1 MFWFYLL
8 AKCVLGMFY
17 IVGKFLRIP
26 RRIKAKFYMRWNLIK
41 FYLCGVSVGKG
52 CKLYNKIY
60 LYIGREGIAVIGDEF
75 HFTSGDCLN
84 PLCRN
89 LKGGITINQNA
100 SLRIGN
106 NVGISSGCIWVHQ
119 SIVIGNN
126 VNIGGDCILMD
137 SDAHSLNYLY
147 RRDGQKDQ
155 KFKINKGTVIDD
167 DVLVGARCIILKG
180 VHIGA
185 RSIIGAGSVV
195 TNDIPADCIAGGN
208 PCRLIRNINQTI

>member
-1 MFWFYLL
+1 
-8 AKCVLGMFY
+8 MFY

-26 RRIKAKFYMRWNLIK
+26 RRIKAEFYMRWNLIK
-41 FYLCGVSVGKG
+41 FYLCGVSMGKG

-60 LYIGREGIAVIGDEF
+60 LYIARGGIAVIGDEF

-89 LKGGITINQNA
+89 LEGVITINQNA

-106 NVGISSGCIWVHQ
+106 NVGISSGCIWAHL

-137 SDAHSLNYLY
+137 SDAHSLNFLY

-155 KFKINKGTVIDD
+155 KFKINKGIVIDD
-167 DVLVGARCIILKG
+167 DVLVGARSIILKG

>member
-1 MFWFYLL
+1 
-8 AKCVLGMFY
+8 MFY

-26 RRIKAKFYMRWNLIK
+26 RRIKAEFYMRWNLIK
-41 FYLCGVSVGKG
+41 FYLCGVSMGKG

-60 LYIGREGIAVIGDEF
+60 LYIARGGIAVIGDEF

-89 LKGGITINQNA
+89 LEGVITINQNA

-106 NVGISSGCIWVHQ
+106 NVGISSGCIWAHQ

-137 SDAHSLNYLY
+137 SDAHSLNFLY

-155 KFKINKGTVIDD
+155 KFKIIKGIVIDD
-167 DVLVGARCIILKG
+167 DVLVGARSIILKG

>member
-1 MFWFYLL
+1 
-8 AKCVLGMFY
+8 
-17 IVGKFLRIP
+17 
-26 RRIKAKFYMRWNLIK
+26 MRWNLIK
-41 FYLCGVSVGKG
+41 FYLCGVSMGKG

-60 LYIGREGIAVIGDEF
+60 LYIARGGIAVIGDEF

-89 LKGGITINQNA
+89 LEGVITINQNA

-106 NVGISSGCIWVHQ
+106 NVGISSGCIWAHQ

-137 SDAHSLNYLY
+137 SDAHSLNFLY

-155 KFKINKGTVIDD
+155 KFKINKGIVIDD
-167 DVLVGARCIILKG
+167 DVLVGARSIILKG

>member
-1 MFWFYLL
+1 
-8 AKCVLGMFY
+8 MFY

-26 RRIKAKFYMRWNLIK
+26 RRIKAEFYMRWNLIK
-41 FYLCGVSVGKG
+41 FYLCGVSMGKG

-60 LYIGREGIAVIGDEF
+60 LYIARGGIAVIGDEF

-89 LKGGITINQNA
+89 LEGVITINQNA

-106 NVGISSGCIWVHQ
+106 NVGISSGCIWAHQ

-137 SDAHSLNYLY
+137 SDAHSLNFLY

-155 KFKINKGTVIDD
+155 KFKINKGIVIDD
-167 DVLVGARCIILKG
+167 DVLVGVRSIILKG

>member
-1 MFWFYLL
+1 ML
-8 AKCVLGMFY
+8 Y

-26 RRIKAKFYMRWNLIK
+26 RRIKAEFYMRWNLIK
-41 FYLCGVSVGKG
+41 FYLCGVSMGKG

-60 LYIGREGIAVIGDEF
+60 LYIARGGIAVIGDEF

-89 LKGGITINQNA
+89 LEGVITINQNA

-106 NVGISSGCIWVHQ
+106 NVGISSGCIWAHQ

-137 SDAHSLNYLY
+137 SDAHSLNFLY

-155 KFKINKGTVIDD
+155 KFKINKGIVIDD
-167 DVLVGARCIILKG
+167 DVLVGARSIILKG

>member
-1 MFWFYLL
+1 
-8 AKCVLGMFY
+8 MFY

-26 RRIKAKFYMRWNLIK
+26 RRIKAEFYMRWNLIK
-41 FYLCGVSVGKG
+41 FYLCGVSMGKG

-60 LYIGREGIAVIGDEF
+60 LYIARGGIAVIGDEF

-89 LKGGITINQNA
+89 LEGVITINQNA

-106 NVGISSGCIWVHQ
+106 NVGISSGCIWAHQ

-137 SDAHSLNYLY
+137 SDAHSLNFLY

-155 KFKINKGTVIDD
+155 KFKINKGIVIDD
-167 DVLVGARCIILKG
+167 DVLVGARSIILKG

>member
-1 MFWFYLL
+1 
-8 AKCVLGMFY
+8 MFY

-26 RRIKAKFYMRWNLIK
+26 RRIKAEFYMRWNLIK
-41 FYLCGVSVGKG
+41 FYLCGVSMGKG

-60 LYIGREGIAVIGDEF
+60 LYIARGGIAVIGDEF

-89 LKGGITINQNA
+89 LEGVITINQNA

-106 NVGISSGCIWVHQ
+106 NVGISSGCIWAHQ

-137 SDAHSLNYLY
+137 SDAHSLNFLY

-155 KFKINKGTVIDD
+155 KFKINKGIVIDD
-167 DVLVGARCIILKG
+167 DVLVGARSKILKG

>member
-1 MFWFYLL
+1 M
-8 AKCVLGMFY
+8 
-17 IVGKFLRIP
+17 
-26 RRIKAKFYMRWNLIK
+26 
-41 FYLCGVSVGKG
+41 
-52 CKLYNKIY
+52 
-60 LYIGREGIAVIGDEF
+60 
-75 HFTSGDCLN
+75 
-84 PLCRN
+84 
-89 LKGGITINQNA
+89 
-100 SLRIGN
+100 
-106 NVGISSGCIWVHQ
+106 GISSGCIWAHQ

-137 SDAHSLNYLY
+137 SDAHSLNFLY

-155 KFKINKGTVIDD
+155 KFKINKGIVIDD
-167 DVLVGARCIILKG
+167 DVLVGARSIILKG

>member
-1 MFWFYLL
+1 
-8 AKCVLGMFY
+8 MFY

-26 RRIKAKFYMRWNLIK
+26 RRIKAEFYMRWNLIK
-41 FYLCGVSVGKG
+41 FYLCGVSMGKG

-60 LYIGREGIAVIGDEF
+60 LYIARGGIAVIGDEF

-89 LKGGITINQNA
+89 LEGVITINQNA

-106 NVGISSGCIWVHQ
+106 NVGISSGCIWAHQ

-137 SDAHSLNYLY
+137 SDAHSLNFLY
-147 RRDGQKDQ
+147 RRDGQKYQ
-155 KFKINKGTVIDD
+155 KFKINKGIVIDD
-167 DVLVGARCIILKG
+167 DVLVGARSIILKG